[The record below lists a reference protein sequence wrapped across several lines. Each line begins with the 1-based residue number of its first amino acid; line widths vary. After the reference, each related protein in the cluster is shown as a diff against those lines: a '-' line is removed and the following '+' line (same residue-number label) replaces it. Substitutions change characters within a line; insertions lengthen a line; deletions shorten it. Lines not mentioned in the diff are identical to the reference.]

1 MAMTSN
7 PVILEIDGC
16 VPREVQDLRYSL
28 RRHVDADGQ
37 PTSKVTIEGITL
49 RVKALEDGNTEF
61 AEWMCDTYEHKSGKI
76 IFNSTD
82 KFIKMKELSFER
94 GYIVYYQETFN
105 ASGGVMEELEISPQ
119 KITIGGAELEETWAR
134 SVS

>member
-1 MAMTSN
+1 MTSN

-16 VPREVQDLRYSL
+16 VPREVQDLRYSF

-61 AEWMCDTYEHKSGKI
+61 AEWMCDTYEHKTGKI
-76 IFNSTD
+76 IFNSTN
-82 KFIKMKELSFER
+82 KFVKMKELSFER

-105 ASGGVMEELEISPQ
+105 AAGGIMEELEISPQ
-119 KITIGGAELEETWAR
+119 KITLGGAELEETWAR
-134 SVS
+134 AVS

>member
-1 MAMTSN
+1 MTSN
-7 PVILEIDGC
+7 PVILEIDGFA
-16 VPREVQDLRYSL
+16 PREVQDLRYSL

-37 PTSKVTIEGITL
+37 PTSKVTIEGITV

-61 AEWMCDTYEHKSGKI
+61 AEWMCDIYEHKKGKI

-94 GYIVYYQETFN
+94 GYIVYYQETFS
-105 ASGGVMEELEISPQ
+105 ASGGIMEELEISPQ
-119 KITIGGAELEETWAR
+119 KITIGGAELEESWAR
-134 SVS
+134 AVS